1 MSRKFLG
8 KNLDQSKITKHSSIL
23 DPIVRKKE
31 QSKYKDIQIA
41 KYGVDFWNAYEFSYL
56 DKKGLPCLTI
66 LEISIPSKSPITV
79 ESKSLK
85 IYLNT
90 FFDLSFK
97 SKAEVLLKIQDD
109 LSGVCKFPVLVK
121 FKESHPKIPKSIS
134 LLKIKAR
141 FTEPNRIYK
150 FDAFR
155 SLCPVTNQPDWATI
169 YLRSDCKMD
178 IAFLNEY
185 FLTFRGTGEFH
196 ELCIDK
202 IFTKIHKEYLPDSH
216 CVYGRFLRRGGID
229 INPMRSSSSKFLFK
243 NHREYAQ

>member
-1 MSRKFLG
+1 VRRKFLG

-31 QSKYKDIQIA
+31 QSKYKDIKIA

-66 LEISIPSKSPITV
+66 LEISIPSKSPITI

-97 SKAEVLLKIQDD
+97 SKAEVLLKIHND
-109 LSGVCKFPVLVK
+109 LSSVCKCPVVVK
-121 FKESHPKIPKSIS
+121 FKESYPKIPKSIS
-134 LLKIKAR
+134 LLKTKDK
-141 FTEPNRIYK
+141 FTKPNKIYK
-150 FDAFR
+150 FNAFR

-185 FLTFRGTGEFH
+185 FFH
-196 ELCIDK
+196 SEVLVSFMSYVSIK
-202 IFTKIHKEYLPDSH
+202 
-216 CVYGRFLRRGGID
+216 FLRKYK
-229 INPMRSSSSKFLFK
+229 RSIYPIVFAFMDDFFEEGVLILI
-243 NHREYAQ
+243 Q